1 MKPPPVEIRIWFE
14 GSVVRVRGYLDE
26 YESHLDF
33 PKTELGQLG
42 PTYVPSRS
50 KTHRLQ
56 FHGPEWKM
64 GKNGK
69 PRIE

>member
-14 GSVVRVRGYLDE
+14 GNVVVRVRGYLDE
-26 YESHLDF
+26 YESYLDF
-33 PKTELGQLG
+33 PKTELGQL
-42 PTYVPSRS
+42 PDPAAS